1 MIDLWSVKH
10 ENKWYTASIWGIT
23 WETDPEERILAKRL
37 IDFLEGKRVLY
48 NDCKYGCENCK
59 ERSSKSV
66 LEIKSFASDMLYKL
80 SKETDY
86 KKAVRGIRQE
96 SNKFLNDVGF
106 EEAYTN
112 IIYAQNKSSCPIL
125 KYRMEMAEHVLKIMN
140 MFDIREVGDLFY
152 LLQEYIK

>member
-1 MIDLWSVKH
+1 MKINGIQLPFG
-10 ENKWYTASIWGIT
+10 GIT
-23 WETDPEERILAKRL
+23 WETDPEERVLAIRL

-48 NDCKYGCENCK
+48 NDCKYGCTNCK

-96 SNKFLNDVGF
+96 ANNFLNDLGF

-112 IIYAQNKSSCPIL
+112 IIYARNKSSCPIL
-125 KYRMEMAEHVLKIMN
+125 KYRMEMAEHILKIMN